1 MKKNVKIIF
10 HIDLNAFFAS
20 CAAIKEPYLKD
31 KAFVVGGSS
40 TFRRGVVSTA
50 SYQAR
55 KMGIHSAM
63 NINDAMRIHPKLIIV
78 PLQFSLYQKYSKLFF
93 NYLKQYSS
101 IILEGSI
108 DEAYVDMTKQAET
121 KKASALKAAHAKKQA
136 DKAAE
141 TTKNPFDMGV
151 GATKQTGTLNT
162 VKKDTDNLKQ
172 TIINA
177 PDTSVQDISAPS
189 ATTVQDH
196 PTASTSTDQAAPT
209 AVTTEQ
215 NAATALGSD
224 NVGGA
229 SSDVKQLGV
238 RTVDP
243 SKSSY
248 DSSSI

>member
-1 MKKNVKIIF
+1 MKFIKYLLLTAIAVTI
-10 HIDLNAFFAS
+10 
-20 CAAIKEPYLKD
+20 AACSTNESVTSKKTDDGIKARAT
-31 KAFVVGGSS
+31 KA
-40 TFRRGVVSTA
+40 
-50 SYQAR
+50 
-55 KMGIHSAM
+55 
-63 NINDAMRIHPKLIIV
+63 L
-78 PLQFSLYQKYSKLFF
+78 
-93 NYLKQYSS
+93 
-101 IILEGSI
+101 
-108 DEAYVDMTKQAET
+108 DMTKQAETKKASAVKAAHAKKQAET

-224 NVGGA
+224 NVGSA